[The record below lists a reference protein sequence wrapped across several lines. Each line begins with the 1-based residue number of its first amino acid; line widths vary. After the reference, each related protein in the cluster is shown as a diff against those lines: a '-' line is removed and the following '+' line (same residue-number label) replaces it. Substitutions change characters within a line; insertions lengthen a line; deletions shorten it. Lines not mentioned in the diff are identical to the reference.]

1 MRRIARSAAP
11 LGILPDQVRA
21 MIPRDWLLVVRGHGD
36 QAQAGKPGADAP
48 SRAEVAELVELYG

>member
-21 MIPRDWLLVVRGHGD
+21 LIPRDWLLVVRGYD
-36 QAQAGKPGADAP
+36 DKNQAGKPGADAP
-48 SRAEVAELVELYG
+48 SIAEVEELVRLYG